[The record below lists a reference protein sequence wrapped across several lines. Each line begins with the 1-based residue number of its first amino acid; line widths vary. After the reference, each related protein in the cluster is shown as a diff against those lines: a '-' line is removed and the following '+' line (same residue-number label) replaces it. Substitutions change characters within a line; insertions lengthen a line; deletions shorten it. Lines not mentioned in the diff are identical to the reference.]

1 MFRNF
6 SNSALSV
13 SGRHSEIIEL
23 ALTYGYD
30 GMDLDLADF
39 GKRVE
44 VRGQDHSARF
54 LVSAKRRFKL
64 RIGGGAL
71 PVRIFGTEAEYRLDL
86 SRLQP
91 ITDAARAIEAD
102 RFWVFAQPVND
113 GMSFQENFERHR
125 TRLTEVGEKLG
136 EAEMKL
142 AVAFQA
148 DNSKRPDDASPFLS
162 KTEELI
168 SLVKAI
174 PARNVGVMLDT
185 WHWWVGG
192 GSMDQIRELD
202 GDRIVM
208 VRLADVPGG
217 VDLSKVD
224 FRARLLPGADGVV
237 DAVEILKILQEKGY
251 DGPVT
256 PYPHSSQFRG
266 MTRENIVAETTM
278 AFDRVWGDAGL
289 PMPEHSFLHAP
300 QPSYYQAEQAAA
312 PEEAAAE
319 GAEADGAAASE

>member
-39 GKRVE
+39 AKRVE
-44 VRGQDHSARF
+44 VRGLDHSSRF

-71 PVRIFGTEAEYRLDL
+71 PVRIFGSEAEYKLDL
-86 SRLQP
+86 SRLQQQV
-91 ITDAARAIEAD
+91 DAAKAIEAD
-102 RFWVFAQPVND
+102 RWWIFAQTVND

-125 TRLTEVGEKLG
+125 TRLTEIGEKLQPSG
-136 EAEMKL
+136 MKL

-148 DNSKRPDDASPFLS
+148 DKSKRPDDSSPFLS

-174 PARNVGVMLDT
+174 PSKNVGVLLDT

-192 GSMDQIRELD
+192 GNMDQIRELD
-202 GDRIVM
+202 GDRIVV
-208 VRLADVPGG
+208 VRLADVPAD
-217 VDLSKVD
+217 VDYSKID
-224 FRARLLPGADGVV
+224 FRARLLPGSEGVI
-237 DAVEILKILQEKGY
+237 DSVEILRILQEKGY

-266 MTRENIVAETTM
+266 MTRENIVAETTL
-278 AFDRVWGDAGL
+278 AFDRAWSDAGL

-300 QPSYYQAEQAAA
+300 QPGYYQQ
-312 PEEAAAE
+312 EEAAP
-319 GAEADGAAASE
+319 AAAEEAPADAANEE